1 MNCESFGSCGSCTLG
16 EPYEDQILYKKR
28 LISDKFRE
36 FFDGEF
42 EFFASQPQNYR
53 IRAEF
58 GIWHDIWHSAFDLAY
73 TMGGARSKKI
83 LINECPKV
91 ALPIANL
98 MPQLLEALRRNEALK
113 ERLFGVEFISCASGI
128 LATLLYHKRL
138 LEREQGAICEL
149 ADKLG
154 IGVMARARG
163 QKLLSGELSLTD
175 ELCVDGR
182 VYKFRFGE
190 NAFIQ
195 PNRGVNEKMIA
206 WARSCVDFGKE
217 GASEVCAAQNFA
229 AKNLIA
235 ENFTAQNYGCEQ
247 SASQNS
253 TNQNLAFGNSAEFD
267 AACRNS
273 VKANSARAEFNG
285 ENSTLP
291 NFACTE
297 TSGEN
302 SVQKNSAY
310 RNCTLQN
317 SAYVGSGGENSVKF
331 NCTFTG
337 ENYVDKNFAR
347 KDLDTQNSAS
357 QNFIEQN
364 LIAQNLDCDKQS
376 SQNSDRKRQS
386 VQNSARENSAAQ
398 NSSHEQSTPQN
409 SSCKQHAVRPEN
421 SAARDLLELY
431 CGHGNFTIPLAAK
444 FNRVLASEISK
455 SSIANAHINCELNGV
470 CNVQFVR
477 LSADELMSA
486 FARRREFERLKGIDI
501 FSYDFSHVLIDPPRA
516 GLEPSVI
523 DFIKN
528 FQNLIYISCNPQTL
542 FENLRSLCATHEV
555 RRFAIFDQFAHTAH
569 IECGVLLRRR
579 S

>member
-16 EPYEDQILYKKR
+16 EPYEDQISYKKQ
-28 LISDKFRE
+28 LIGDKFKE

-73 TMGGARSKKI
+73 TMGGTRSKKI

-98 MPQLLEALRRNEALK
+98 MPQLLEALRRSKALK

-138 LEREQGAICEL
+138 GEREQEAICEL

-154 IGVMARARG
+154 IMIIARARG

-217 GASEVCAAQNFA
+217 GTSELCAAQNLA
-229 AKNLIA
+229 AKNSVV
-235 ENFTAQNYGCEQ
+235 ENYVAQNYGCEQ
-247 SASQNS
+247 SATQNFTDRNFAS
-253 TNQNLAFGNSAEFD
+253 ENSAELD

-273 VKANSARAEFNG
+273 TPSNSAQARF
-285 ENSTLP
+285 S
-291 NFACTE
+291 
-297 TSGEN
+297 
-302 SVQKNSAY
+302 
-310 RNCTLQN
+310 
-317 SAYVGSGGENSVKF
+317 GENSVKF
-331 NCTFTG
+331 NCPSAY
-337 ENYVDKNFAR
+337 ESSADDNFAR
-347 KDLDTQNSAS
+347 KDLDVQNSAP

-364 LIAQNLDCDKQS
+364 LTEQNLDCEK
-376 SQNSDRKRQS
+376 QS
-386 VQNSARENSAAQ
+386 VQNSACEKLIAQ
-398 NSSHEQSTPQN
+398 NSSHEQSVAQN
-409 SSCKQHAVRPEN
+409 SSCEKHAMCSE
-421 SAARDLLELY
+421 SYAMRDLLELY

-455 SSIANAHINCELNGV
+455 SSIANARINCELNGV
-470 CNVQFVR
+470 CNAQFVR

-542 FENLRSLCATHEV
+542 FENLRSLCVTHEV

>member
-16 EPYEDQILYKKR
+16 EPYEDQISYKKR

-98 MPQLLEALRRNEALK
+98 MPRLLEALRRSEALK

-138 LEREQGAICEL
+138 GEREQGAICEL

-154 IGVMARARG
+154 IRVVARARG

-217 GASEVCAAQNFA
+217 GTSEVCAAQNFA
-229 AKNLIA
+229 AKNSVV
-235 ENFTAQNYGCEQ
+235 ENYVAQNHGCEQ
-247 SASQNS
+247 SAAQNS
-253 TNQNLAFGNSAEFD
+253 VDRNFASENSTELD

-273 VKANSARAEFNG
+273 TPSNSAQARF
-285 ENSTLP
+285 S
-291 NFACTE
+291 
-297 TSGEN
+297 
-302 SVQKNSAY
+302 
-310 RNCTLQN
+310 
-317 SAYVGSGGENSVKF
+317 GENSVKF
-331 NCTFTG
+331 NCASTDESST
-337 ENYVDKNFAR
+337 DKNSTR
-347 KDLDTQNSAS
+347 KDLDAQNSAA

-364 LIAQNLDCDKQS
+364 LIAQNLDCEKHC
-376 SQNSDRKRQS
+376 
-386 VQNSARENSAAQ
+386 VQNSACEKLIAQ
-398 NSSHEQSTPQN
+398 NSSHEQSAPQN
-409 SSCKQHAVRPEN
+409 SSCEKHAVRPEN

-455 SSIANAHINCELNGV
+455 SSIANARINCELNGV
-470 CNVQFVR
+470 CNAQFVR

-542 FENLRSLCATHEV
+542 FENLRSLCVTHEV
-555 RRFAIFDQFAHTAH
+555 RKFAIFDQFAHTAH

>member
-16 EPYEDQILYKKR
+16 EPYEDQISYKKQ
-28 LISDKFRE
+28 LIGDKFRE

-98 MPQLLEALRRNEALK
+98 MPQLLEALRRSEALK
-113 ERLFGVEFISCASGI
+113 EKLFGVEFISCASGI

-138 LEREQGAICEL
+138 GEREQEAICEL
-149 ADKLG
+149 ADKLS
-154 IGVMARARG
+154 ITIMARARG

-195 PNRGVNEKMIA
+195 PNRGVNEKMII

-217 GASEVCAAQNFA
+217 GTSEVRAAQNFA
-229 AKNLIA
+229 AKNFT
-235 ENFTAQNYGCEQ
+235 EKNFASQNSAAQNYGCERFT
-247 SASQNS
+247 AQNS
-253 TNQNLAFGNSAEFD
+253 MDQNFTRENSAEFD
-267 AACRNS
+267 ASCRNS
-273 VKANSARAEFNG
+273 TPSNSVQVEFDG
-285 ENSTLP
+285 ENS
-291 NFACTE
+291 A
-297 TSGEN
+297 
-302 SVQKNSAY
+302 
-310 RNCTLQN
+310 
-317 SAYVGSGGENSVKF
+317 KF
-331 NCTFTG
+331 NCASAG
-337 ENYVDKNFAR
+337 ESSTDNNFAR
-347 KDLDTQNSAS
+347 KDLDAQNSAS

-364 LIAQNLDCDKQS
+364 LTGQNLDCE
-376 SQNSDRKRQS
+376 KRCA
-386 VQNSARENSAAQ
+386 QNSACKNST
-398 NSSHEQSTPQN
+398 EQN
-409 SSCKQHAVRPEN
+409 SSCEQYAVRQES

-455 SSIANAHINCELNGV
+455 SSIANARINCELNGV
-470 CNVQFVR
+470 CNAQFVR

-501 FSYDFSHVLIDPPRA
+501 FSYDFSHILIDPPRA

-555 RRFAIFDQFAHTAH
+555 QRFAIFDQFAHTAH

>member
-1 MNCESFGSCGSCTLG
+1 MNCKSFGSCGSCTLG

-28 LISDKFRE
+28 LIADKFRE

-73 TMGGARSKKI
+73 TMSGARSKKI

-98 MPQLLEALRRNEALK
+98 MPRLLEVLRRNEALK

-138 LEREQGAICEL
+138 GEREQEAICEL

-229 AKNLIA
+229 AKNFIA
-235 ENFTAQNYGCEQ
+235 ENFGAQNLGCEQ
-247 SASQNS
+247 SAAQNS
-253 TNQNLAFGNSAEFD
+253 TDRNSASENSTELD

-273 VKANSARAEFNG
+273 VKANFACAEF
-285 ENSTLP
+285 
-291 NFACTE
+291 
-297 TSGEN
+297 SGEN
-302 SVQKNSAY
+302 SV
-310 RNCTLQN
+310 
-317 SAYVGSGGENSVKF
+317 EF
-331 NCTFTG
+331 NCASAD
-337 ENYVDKNFAR
+337 ESSADDNFAR
-347 KDLDTQNSAS
+347 KDSDTQNSAS

-364 LIAQNLDCDKQS
+364 LTGQNLDCE
-376 SQNSDRKRQS
+376 KRC
-386 VQNSARENSAAQ
+386 VQNSACENSAAQ
-398 NSSHEQSTPQN
+398 NSSCEKHS
-409 SSCKQHAVRPEN
+409 VRPE
-421 SAARDLLELY
+421 SSGARDLLELY

-455 SSIANAHINCELNGV
+455 SSIANARINCELNGV
-470 CNVQFVR
+470 CNAQFVR

-486 FARRREFERLKGIDI
+486 FARRREFERLKGIDT
-501 FSYDFSHVLIDPPRA
+501 FGYDFSHVLIDPPRA

-555 RRFAIFDQFAHTAH
+555 RRFAIFDQFAHTEH

>member
-16 EPYEDQILYKKR
+16 EPYEDQILYKKQ
-28 LISDKFRE
+28 LIGDKFRE
-36 FFDGEF
+36 FFNGEF

-58 GIWHDIWHSAFDLAY
+58 GIWHDIWHSASDLAY

-98 MPQLLEALRRNEALK
+98 MPQLLKALRWNEALK

-128 LATLLYHKRL
+128 LATLLYHKCL
-138 LEREQGAICEL
+138 GEREQEAICEL

-154 IGVMARARG
+154 IRVMARARG

-217 GASEVCAAQNFA
+217 GAGEVRAAQNSV
-229 AKNLIA
+229 AKNSIA
-235 ENFTAQNYGCEQ
+235 ENFTAQNYGYEQ
-247 SASQNS
+247 SVPQNNYTDRNFASENS
-253 TNQNLAFGNSAEFD
+253 TELNV
-267 AACRNS
+267 ACQNS
-273 VKANSARAEFNG
+273 VKANFASAKFNG
-285 ENSTLP
+285 ENSV
-291 NFACTE
+291 E
-297 TSGEN
+297 
-302 SVQKNSAY
+302 
-310 RNCTLQN
+310 
-317 SAYVGSGGENSVKF
+317 F
-331 NCTFTG
+331 NCASACESSTDENFT
-337 ENYVDKNFAR
+337 R
-347 KDLDTQNSAS
+347 KDLGVQNSAS

-364 LIAQNLDCDKQS
+364 LIAQNLGCEKQS
-376 SQNSDRKRQS
+376 VKD
-386 VQNSARENSAAQ
+386 SACENSAAQ
-398 NSSHEQSTPQN
+398 NSSCEEPTPQN
-409 SSCKQHAVRPEN
+409 SSCEKHAVRPE
-421 SAARDLLELY
+421 SFGARDLLELY

-455 SSIANAHINCELNGV
+455 SSIANARINCELNGV
-470 CNVQFVR
+470 YNVQFVR

-501 FSYDFSHVLIDPPRA
+501 FSYDFLHILIDPPRA

-555 RRFAIFDQFAHTAH
+555 RRFAIFDQFAHTEH

>member
-1 MNCESFGSCGSCTLG
+1 MNCESFGSCGSCTLS
-16 EPYEDQILYKKR
+16 EPYEDQILYKKQ
-28 LISDKFRE
+28 LIGDKFKE

-42 EFFASQPQNYR
+42 EFFASSPQNYR

-98 MPQLLEALRRNEALK
+98 MPRLLEALRRNGTLK

-138 LEREQGAICEL
+138 GKREQEAICEL
-149 ADKLG
+149 SDKLG

-217 GASEVCAAQNFA
+217 GTNEGYTAQNFA
-229 AKNLIA
+229 DRNFVEKN
-235 ENFTAQNYGCEQ
+235 F
-247 SASQNS
+247 
-253 TNQNLAFGNSAEFD
+253 
-267 AACRNS
+267 AARNS
-273 VKANSARAEFNG
+273 VAKNFIT
-285 ENSTLP
+285 ENS
-291 NFACTE
+291 
-297 TSGEN
+297 G
-302 SVQKNSAY
+302 
-310 RNCTLQN
+310 
-317 SAYVGSGGENSVKF
+317 
-331 NCTFTG
+331 
-337 ENYVDKNFAR
+337 
-347 KDLDTQNSAS
+347 
-357 QNFIEQN
+357 
-364 LIAQNLDCDKQS
+364 
-376 SQNSDRKRQS
+376 
-386 VQNSARENSAAQ
+386 AQ
-398 NSSHEQSTPQN
+398 NSSREQSAPQN
-409 SSCKQHAVRPEN
+409 SSYEKHAVRQE
-421 SAARDLLELY
+421 SYAARDLLELY

-455 SSIANAHINCELNGV
+455 SSIANARINCELNGV
-470 CNVQFVR
+470 CNAQFVR

-516 GLEPSVI
+516 GLEPSVSE
-523 DFIKN
+523 FIKN

-555 RRFAIFDQFAHTAH
+555 CRFAIFDQFAHTAH

>member
-28 LISDKFRE
+28 LIADKFRE

-42 EFFASQPQNYR
+42 EFFASSPQNYR

-58 GIWHDIWHSAFDLAY
+58 GIWHDIWHSAFDIAY
-73 TMGGARSKKI
+73 TMGGAHSKKI

-91 ALPIANL
+91 VLPIANL
-98 MPQLLEALRRNEALK
+98 MPRLLEALRRSKALK
-113 ERLFGVEFISCASGI
+113 ERLFGVEFISCTSGI

-138 LEREQGAICEL
+138 GEREQEAICEL
-149 ADKLG
+149 AGKLG
-154 IGVMARARG
+154 IRVMARARG
-163 QKLLSGELSLTD
+163 QKLLSSELSLTD
-175 ELCVDGR
+175 ELYVDGR

-217 GASEVCAAQNFA
+217 GVGGVCAAQNFTA
-229 AKNLIA
+229 QNFIA
-235 ENFTAQNYGCEQ
+235 EN
-247 SASQNS
+247 SAAQNS
-253 TNQNLAFGNSAEFD
+253 TDRNFASENSAEFD
-267 AACRNS
+267 AAYRNS

-285 ENSTLP
+285 ENS
-291 NFACTE
+291 
-297 TSGEN
+297 
-302 SVQKNSAY
+302 
-310 RNCTLQN
+310 
-317 SAYVGSGGENSVKF
+317 VKF
-331 NCTFTG
+331 NRVSKD
-337 ENYVDKNFAR
+337 ESSADDNFAR
-347 KDLDTQNSAS
+347 KDLDVQNSAS
-357 QNFIEQN
+357 QN
-364 LIAQNLDCDKQS
+364 LDYEKHC
-376 SQNSDRKRQS
+376 
-386 VQNSARENSAAQ
+386 VQNSACEKLIA
-398 NSSHEQSTPQN
+398 QN
-409 SSCKQHAVRPEN
+409 SSCKQHAVRPES

-455 SSIANAHINCELNGV
+455 SSIANSRINCELNGV

-555 RRFAIFDQFAHTAH
+555 RRFAIFDQFAHTSH

>member
-16 EPYEDQILYKKR
+16 EPYEDQISYKKQ

-98 MPQLLEALRRNEALK
+98 MPRLLEALRRSEALK

-138 LEREQGAICEL
+138 GEREQEAICEL
-149 ADKLG
+149 AGKLD
-154 IGVMARARG
+154 IRVMARARG

-217 GASEVCAAQNFA
+217 GASELCAAQNFA
-229 AKNLIA
+229 DRNFVEKIFAARNSVAKNFIA
-235 ENFTAQNYGCEQ
+235 EYSAEQNYGCEQ
-247 SASQNS
+247 SAAQNFMDRNFAS
-253 TNQNLAFGNSAEFD
+253 ENSAELD

-273 VKANSARAEFNG
+273 TSSDSVQAKFIG
-285 ENSTLP
+285 ENSAKFNRTSACESSTDE
-291 NFACTE
+291 NF
-297 TSGEN
+297 TS
-302 SVQKNSAY
+302 KDLDA
-310 RNCTLQN
+310 QN
-317 SAYVGSGGENSVKF
+317 SAP
-331 NCTFTG
+331 
-337 ENYVDKNFAR
+337 
-347 KDLDTQNSAS
+347 

-364 LIAQNLDCDKQS
+364 LTAQNLDCEKQ
-376 SQNSDRKRQS
+376 NL
-386 VQNSARENSAAQ
+386 QNSAFEGRIAQ
-398 NSSHEQSTPQN
+398 NSSHEQSAPQN
-409 SSCKQHAVRPEN
+409 SSCEKHAVRPKS

-455 SSIANAHINCELNGV
+455 SSIANARINCELNGV
-470 CNVQFVR
+470 CNAQFVR

-528 FQNLIYISCNPQTL
+528 FRNLIYISCNPQTL

-555 RRFAIFDQFAHTAH
+555 RRFAIFDQFAHTSH

>member
-1 MNCESFGSCGSCTLG
+1 MNCGSFGSCGSCTLG
-16 EPYEDQILYKKR
+16 GPYEDQILYKKQ
-28 LISDKFRE
+28 LIADKLRE
-36 FFDGEF
+36 FFGGEF
-42 EFFASQPQNYR
+42 EFFASSPQNYR

-98 MPQLLEALRRNEALK
+98 MPRLLEALRRSEALK
-113 ERLFGVEFISCASGI
+113 EKLFGVEFISCASGI

-138 LEREQGAICEL
+138 GEREQEAICEL
-149 ADKLG
+149 AGKLG
-154 IGVMARARG
+154 ITIMARARG

-217 GASEVCAAQNFA
+217 VMGEVCATQNSA
-229 AKNLIA
+229 AKNFIA
-235 ENFTAQNYGCEQ
+235 ENSVAQNSSHEQ
-247 SASQNS
+247 SDAQNS
-253 TNQNLAFGNSAEFD
+253 TDRNFASENSAEFN
-267 AACRNS
+267 AACQNF
-273 VKANSARAEFNG
+273 VKANSARAEF
-285 ENSTLP
+285 S
-291 NFACTE
+291 
-297 TSGEN
+297 S
-302 SVQKNSAY
+302 
-310 RNCTLQN
+310 
-317 SAYVGSGGENSVKF
+317 ENSVKF
-331 NCTFTG
+331 NCTSAYESST
-337 ENYVDKNFAR
+337 DKNSTR
-347 KDLDTQNSAS
+347 KDLDAQNFTS

-364 LIAQNLDCDKQS
+364 LTAQNLDCE
-376 SQNSDRKRQS
+376 KRC
-386 VQNSARENSAAQ
+386 VQDSACENSA
-398 NSSHEQSTPQN
+398 PQN
-409 SSCKQHAVRPEN
+409 SSCEKHSVRPES

-455 SSIANAHINCELNGV
+455 SSIANARINCELNGV
-470 CNVQFVR
+470 CNAQFVR

-501 FSYDFSHVLIDPPRA
+501 FGYDFSHVLIDPPRA

-528 FQNLIYISCNPQTL
+528 FRNLIYISCNPQTL

-569 IECGVLLRRR
+569 IECGVLLKRR

>member
-16 EPYEDQILYKKR
+16 EPYADQILYKKQ
-28 LISDKFRE
+28 LIGDKFRE

-58 GIWHDIWHSAFDLAY
+58 GIWHDIWHGAFDLAY

-98 MPQLLEALRRNEALK
+98 MPRLLEALRRSEALK
-113 ERLFGVEFISCASGI
+113 EKLFGVEFISCASGI

-138 LEREQGAICEL
+138 GEREQGAICEL
-149 ADKLG
+149 AGKLG
-154 IGVMARARG
+154 IRVMARARG

-206 WARSCVDFGKE
+206 WARSCVDLGKE
-217 GASEVCAAQNFA
+217 GTSEVRAAQNSA
-229 AKNLIA
+229 TR
-235 ENFTAQNYGCEQ
+235 NFTEKNFASQNSPAQNCGCEQ
-247 SASQNS
+247 SAPQNS
-253 TNQNLAFGNSAEFD
+253 TDRNFSSENSTEFD
-267 AACRNS
+267 AACQNS
-273 VKANSARAEFNG
+273 VKANSARAEF
-285 ENSTLP
+285 
-291 NFACTE
+291 
-297 TSGEN
+297 SGEN

-317 SAYVGSGGENSVKF
+317 SAYVGSGGENSAKF

-337 ENYVDKNFAR
+337 ENYVDKNFTR

-364 LIAQNLDCDKQS
+364 LT
-376 SQNSDRKRQS
+376 
-386 VQNSARENSAAQ
+386 AQ
-398 NSSHEQSTPQN
+398 NSSCE
-409 SSCKQHAVRPEN
+409 KHAVRPE
-421 SAARDLLELY
+421 SSGARDLLELY

-455 SSIANAHINCELNGV
+455 SSIANARINCELNGV
-470 CNVQFVR
+470 CNAQFVR

-542 FENLRSLCATHEV
+542 FENLRSLCTTHEV

-569 IECGVLLRRR
+569 IECGVLLKRR

>member
-16 EPYEDQILYKKR
+16 EPYADQILYKKR
-28 LISDKFRE
+28 LIADRLRE
-36 FFDGEF
+36 FFGGEF

-98 MPQLLEALRRNEALK
+98 MPQLLEALRRSEALK
-113 ERLFGVEFISCASGI
+113 EKLFGVEFISCTSGI

-138 LEREQGAICEL
+138 GEREQGAICEL
-149 ADKLG
+149 AGKLG
-154 IGVMARARG
+154 ITIMARARG

-206 WARSCVDFGKE
+206 WARSCVDFGKK
-217 GASEVCAAQNFA
+217 GTSEVCAAQNSA

-235 ENFTAQNYGCEQ
+235 ENSAEQNYGCEQ

-253 TNQNLAFGNSAEFD
+253 TDRNFASENSAEFD

-285 ENSTLP
+285 ENSVKF
-291 NFACTE
+291 NRASAYE
-297 TSGEN
+297 S
-302 SVQKNSAY
+302 SADKNST
-310 RNCTLQN
+310 RKDFGVQN
-317 SAYVGSGGENSVKF
+317 SA
-331 NCTFTG
+331 
-337 ENYVDKNFAR
+337 
-347 KDLDTQNSAS
+347 
-357 QNFIEQN
+357 
-364 LIAQNLDCDKQS
+364 AQNLDCE
-376 SQNSDRKRQS
+376 KRC
-386 VQNSARENSAAQ
+386 VQNSACENSAAQ
-398 NSSHEQSTPQN
+398 NSSCE
-409 SSCKQHAVRPEN
+409 KHAVRPK
-421 SAARDLLELY
+421 SSGARDLLELY

-455 SSIANAHINCELNGV
+455 SSIANARINCELNGV
-470 CNVQFVR
+470 CNAQFVR

-516 GLEPSVI
+516 GLEPSVLE
-523 DFIKN
+523 FIKN
-528 FQNLIYISCNPQTL
+528 FRNLIYISCNPQTL
-542 FENLRSLCATHEV
+542 FENLRSLCGTHEV

-569 IECGVLLRRR
+569 IECGVLLKRR

>member
-16 EPYEDQILYKKR
+16 EPYEDQILYKKQ
-28 LISDKFRE
+28 LIADKLRE

-91 ALPIANL
+91 VLPIANL
-98 MPQLLEALRRNEALK
+98 MPRLLEALRRSEALK

-138 LEREQGAICEL
+138 GEREQEAICEL

-154 IGVMARARG
+154 IRVMARARG

-206 WARSCVDFGKE
+206 WARSCVDFGKD
-217 GASEVCAAQNFA
+217 GTSDVCAAQNLA
-229 AKNLIA
+229 AQNSIA
-235 ENFTAQNYGCEQ
+235 ENSVAQNYGCEQ
-247 SASQNS
+247 SVPQNNYTDRNFASENS
-253 TNQNLAFGNSAEFD
+253 TELNV
-267 AACRNS
+267 ACQNS
-273 VKANSARAEFNG
+273 VKANSARAEF
-285 ENSTLP
+285 S
-291 NFACTE
+291 
-297 TSGEN
+297 S
-302 SVQKNSAY
+302 
-310 RNCTLQN
+310 
-317 SAYVGSGGENSVKF
+317 ENSVKF
-331 NCTFTG
+331 NCASADESST
-337 ENYVDKNFAR
+337 DKNFAR
-347 KDLDTQNSAS
+347 KDLDAQNSAS

-364 LIAQNLDCDKQS
+364 LPAQNLDCEKYC
-376 SQNSDRKRQS
+376 
-386 VQNSARENSAAQ
+386 VQNSACEKLIA
-398 NSSHEQSTPQN
+398 QN
-409 SSCKQHAVRPEN
+409 SSCKQHVVRPE
-421 SAARDLLELY
+421 SSGARDLLELY

-455 SSIANAHINCELNGV
+455 SSIANSRINCELNGV

-528 FQNLIYISCNPQTL
+528 FRNLIYISCNPQTL

-555 RRFAIFDQFAHTAH
+555 RRFAIFDQFAHTSH

>member
-16 EPYEDQILYKKR
+16 EPYEDQISYKKQ

-42 EFFASQPQNYR
+42 EFFASSPQNYR

-58 GIWHDIWHSAFDLAY
+58 GIWHDIWHSVFDLAY

-98 MPQLLEALRRNEALK
+98 MPRLLEALRRSKILK
-113 ERLFGVEFISCASGI
+113 EKLFGVEFISCASGI

-138 LEREQGAICEL
+138 GEREQEAICEL
-149 ADKLG
+149 AGKLD
-154 IGVMARARG
+154 IRVMARARG

-217 GASEVCAAQNFA
+217 GAGEVCAAQNFA
-229 AKNLIA
+229 AKNSIA
-235 ENFTAQNYGCEQ
+235 ENF
-247 SASQNS
+247 
-253 TNQNLAFGNSAEFD
+253 
-267 AACRNS
+267 
-273 VKANSARAEFNG
+273 V
-285 ENSTLP
+285 
-291 NFACTE
+291 
-297 TSGEN
+297 
-302 SVQKNSAY
+302 
-310 RNCTLQN
+310 
-317 SAYVGSGGENSVKF
+317 
-331 NCTFTG
+331 
-337 ENYVDKNFAR
+337 
-347 KDLDTQNSAS
+347 
-357 QNFIEQN
+357 
-364 LIAQNLDCDKQS
+364 AQNLSCEKHSVRQES
-376 SQNSDRKRQS
+376 SD
-386 VQNSARENSAAQ
+386 
-398 NSSHEQSTPQN
+398 
-409 SSCKQHAVRPEN
+409 
-421 SAARDLLELY
+421 ARDLLELY

-455 SSIANAHINCELNGV
+455 SSIANARINCELNGV
-470 CNVQFVR
+470 CNAQFVR

-528 FQNLIYISCNPQTL
+528 FRNLIYISCNPQTL

-555 RRFAIFDQFAHTAH
+555 RRFAIFDQFAHTSH

>member
-16 EPYEDQILYKKR
+16 GSYEDQILYKKR
-28 LISDKFRE
+28 LIADKLRE

-42 EFFASQPQNYR
+42 EFFDSSPQNYR

-98 MPQLLEALRRNEALK
+98 MPRLLEALRRSEALK
-113 ERLFGVEFISCASGI
+113 EKLFGVEFISCASGI

-138 LEREQGAICEL
+138 GEREQEAICEL
-149 ADKLG
+149 ADKLD
-154 IGVMARARG
+154 ITIMARARG

-217 GASEVCAAQNFA
+217 GMGEVCAAQNSA
-229 AKNLIA
+229 AKN
-235 ENFTAQNYGCEQ
+235 FTEKKFASQNSAAQNYGCEQ
-247 SASQNS
+247 SATQNS
-253 TNQNLAFGNSAEFD
+253 TDRNFVSENSAEFD

-273 VKANSARAEFNG
+273 VKANFARVEFN
-285 ENSTLP
+285 
-291 NFACTE
+291 
-297 TSGEN
+297 
-302 SVQKNSAY
+302 
-310 RNCTLQN
+310 
-317 SAYVGSGGENSVKF
+317 GENSVKF
-331 NCTFTG
+331 NRASKD
-337 ENYVDKNFAR
+337 ESSADKNFAR
-347 KDLDTQNSAS
+347 KDLDVQNSAS

-364 LIAQNLDCDKQS
+364 LT
-376 SQNSDRKRQS
+376 
-386 VQNSARENSAAQ
+386 AQ
-398 NSSHEQSTPQN
+398 NSSCEKHF
-409 SSCKQHAVRPEN
+409 ARPES

-455 SSIANAHINCELNGV
+455 SSIANARINCELNGI
-470 CNVQFVR
+470 CNAQFVR

-501 FSYDFSHVLIDPPRA
+501 FGYDFSHVLIDPPRA

-569 IECGVLLRRR
+569 IECGVLLKRR

>member
-16 EPYEDQILYKKR
+16 EPYEDQISYKKR
-28 LISDKFRE
+28 LIADKFRE

-42 EFFASQPQNYR
+42 EFFASSPQNYR

-58 GIWHDIWHSAFDLAY
+58 GIWQDIWHSAFDLAY
-73 TMGGARSKKI
+73 TMGGAHSKKI

-98 MPQLLEALRRNEALK
+98 MPRLLEALRRSEALK

-138 LEREQGAICEL
+138 GEREQEAICEL

-154 IGVMARARG
+154 IRVMARARG

-206 WARSCVDFGKE
+206 WARSCVDFGKD
-217 GASEVCAAQNFA
+217 GASEGRGAQNSA
-229 AKNLIA
+229 AKNFT
-235 ENFTAQNYGCEQ
+235 EKNFASRDSAAQNYGCEE
-247 SASQNS
+247 SAPQNS
-253 TNQNLAFGNSAEFD
+253 TDRNSVSENSAEFN
-267 AACRNS
+267 AAFRNS

-285 ENSTLP
+285 ENS
-291 NFACTE
+291 
-297 TSGEN
+297 
-302 SVQKNSAY
+302 
-310 RNCTLQN
+310 
-317 SAYVGSGGENSVKF
+317 VKF
-331 NCTFTG
+331 NYASAD
-337 ENYVDKNFAR
+337 ESSADNNFAR
-347 KDLDTQNSAS
+347 KDLDAQNSAP

-364 LIAQNLDCDKQS
+364 LTAQNLDCE
-376 SQNSDRKRQS
+376 KRC
-386 VQNSARENSAAQ
+386 VQNSAAQ
-398 NSSHEQSTPQN
+398 NSSCE
-409 SSCKQHAVRPEN
+409 KHAVRQES

-455 SSIANAHINCELNGV
+455 SSIANARINCELNGV
-470 CNVQFVR
+470 CNAQFVR

>member
-16 EPYEDQILYKKR
+16 EPYADQILHKKR
-28 LISDKFRE
+28 LIGDKFRE

-42 EFFASQPQNYR
+42 EFFASSPQNYR

-58 GIWHDIWHSAFDLAY
+58 GIWHDIWHGAFDLAY

-91 ALPIANL
+91 VLPIANL
-98 MPQLLEALRRNEALK
+98 MPRLLEALRRSEALK
-113 ERLFGVEFISCASGI
+113 EKLFGVEFISCASGI

-138 LEREQGAICEL
+138 GEREQEAICEL

-154 IGVMARARG
+154 ITIMARARG

-206 WARSCVDFGKE
+206 WARSCVDFGKD
-217 GASEVCAAQNFA
+217 GTSEVCAAQNFVMR
-229 AKNLIA
+229 NSIA

-247 SASQNS
+247 SAPQNS
-253 TNQNLAFGNSAEFD
+253 TDRNSASENSAEFN
-267 AACRNS
+267 AACQNF
-273 VKANSARAEFNG
+273 VKANSARAEFSG

-297 TSGEN
+297 TN
-302 SVQKNSAY
+302 
-310 RNCTLQN
+310 
-317 SAYVGSGGENSVKF
+317 GENSVKF
-331 NCTFTG
+331 NRASAYESSADDNST
-337 ENYVDKNFAR
+337 R
-347 KDLDTQNSAS
+347 KDLDAQNSAS

-364 LIAQNLDCDKQS
+364 LTAQNLDCEKHC
-376 SQNSDRKRQS
+376 
-386 VQNSARENSAAQ
+386 VQNSACENSAAQ
-398 NSSHEQSTPQN
+398 NSSCE
-409 SSCKQHAVRPEN
+409 KHAVRPES

-455 SSIANAHINCELNGV
+455 SSIANARINCELNGI
-470 CNVQFVR
+470 CNAQFVR

-501 FSYDFSHVLIDPPRA
+501 FGYDFSHVLIDPPRA

-569 IECGVLLRRR
+569 IECGVLLKRR

>member
-16 EPYEDQILYKKR
+16 EPYEDQISYKKQ

-98 MPQLLEALRRNEALK
+98 MPRLLEALRWSKILK
-113 ERLFGVEFISCASGI
+113 EKLFGVEFISCASGI

-138 LEREQGAICEL
+138 GEREQEAICEL

-154 IGVMARARG
+154 IRVMARARG

-206 WARSCVDFGKE
+206 WARSCVDFGKN
-217 GASEVCAAQNFA
+217 GASELC
-229 AKNLIA
+229 
-235 ENFTAQNYGCEQ
+235 
-247 SASQNS
+247 ASQNS
-253 TNQNLAFGNSAEFD
+253 AARNSA
-267 AACRNS
+267 C
-273 VKANSARAEFNG
+273 
-285 ENSTLP
+285 
-291 NFACTE
+291 
-297 TSGEN
+297 
-302 SVQKNSAY
+302 
-310 RNCTLQN
+310 
-317 SAYVGSGGENSVKF
+317 
-331 NCTFTG
+331 
-337 ENYVDKNFAR
+337 
-347 KDLDTQNSAS
+347 
-357 QNFIEQN
+357 
-364 LIAQNLDCDKQS
+364 
-376 SQNSDRKRQS
+376 
-386 VQNSARENSAAQ
+386 ENSAAQ
-398 NSSHEQSTPQN
+398 NHGCEQSVPQNNYTDRNFVSENSTELDVACRNSVEANSACAECSGENSVEFNCASACESSTDENFTRKDLGVQNSAAQNLDCEKQSLQNSACEGRGAQNSSREQSAPQN
-409 SSCKQHAVRPEN
+409 SSCEKHAVRQES

-455 SSIANAHINCELNGV
+455 SSIANARINCELNGV
-470 CNVQFVR
+470 CNAQFVR

-486 FARRREFERLKGIDI
+486 FARQREFERLKGIDI
-501 FSYDFSHVLIDPPRA
+501 FGYDFSHVLIDPPRA
-516 GLEPSVI
+516 GLEPSVLG
-523 DFIKN
+523 FIKN

-555 RRFAIFDQFAHTAH
+555 RRFAIFDQFAHTSH

>member
-28 LISDKFRE
+28 LIADKLRE

-73 TMGGARSKKI
+73 TMGGAHSKKI
-83 LINECPKV
+83 LINECHKV

-98 MPQLLEALRRNEALK
+98 MPRLLEALRRSEALK
-113 ERLFGVEFISCASGI
+113 EKLFGVEFISCASGI
-128 LATLLYHKRL
+128 LVTLLYHKRL
-138 LEREQGAICEL
+138 GEREQEAICEL
-149 ADKLG
+149 AGKLG

-163 QKLLSGELSLTD
+163 QKLLSGELGLTD

-206 WARSCVDFGKE
+206 WARSCVDFGKDST
-217 GASEVCAAQNFA
+217 SEVCAVQNSAAKNFTEKNFVSQNFA
-229 AKNLIA
+229 V
-235 ENFTAQNYGCEQ
+235 QNYGCEQ
-247 SASQNS
+247 SAPQNS
-253 TNQNLAFGNSAEFD
+253 TDRNFASKNSAEFD

-273 VKANSARAEFNG
+273 VKANFASAKF
-285 ENSTLP
+285 S
-291 NFACTE
+291 
-297 TSGEN
+297 S
-302 SVQKNSAY
+302 
-310 RNCTLQN
+310 
-317 SAYVGSGGENSVKF
+317 ENSVKF
-331 NCTFTG
+331 NCASANESST
-337 ENYVDKNFAR
+337 DKNFAR
-347 KDLDTQNSAS
+347 KDSDTQNSAS

-364 LIAQNLDCDKQS
+364 LTAQNLDCEKQS
-376 SQNSDRKRQS
+376 VKD
-386 VQNSARENSAAQ
+386 SACENSAAQ
-398 NSSHEQSTPQN
+398 NSSCEQSVAQN
-409 SSCKQHAVRPEN
+409 SSCKQHVVRPE
-421 SAARDLLELY
+421 SYAARDLLELY

-455 SSIANAHINCELNGV
+455 SSIANARINCELNGV

-542 FENLRSLCATHEV
+542 FENLRSLCVTHEV

>member
-28 LISDKFRE
+28 LIADKFRE

-58 GIWHDIWHSAFDLAY
+58 GIWHDIWHSASDLAY
-73 TMGGARSKKI
+73 TMGGSQSKKI

-98 MPQLLEALRRNEALK
+98 MPQLLEALRRSEALK
-113 ERLFGVEFISCASGI
+113 ERLFGIEFISCASGI

-138 LEREQGAICEL
+138 GEREQEAICEL

-154 IGVMARARG
+154 IRVMARARG

-217 GASEVCAAQNFA
+217 GTNELCASQNFADRNFVEKNFAARNSVAKNSIAENSAAQNFMDR
-229 AKNLIA
+229 
-235 ENFTAQNYGCEQ
+235 NF
-247 SASQNS
+247 ASENS
-253 TNQNLAFGNSAEFD
+253 TEFD

-273 VKANSARAEFNG
+273 VKANFARAEF
-285 ENSTLP
+285 
-291 NFACTE
+291 
-297 TSGEN
+297 SGEN
-302 SVQKNSAY
+302 SA
-310 RNCTLQN
+310 
-317 SAYVGSGGENSVKF
+317 KF
-331 NCTFTG
+331 NCASACESSTD
-337 ENYVDKNFAR
+337 NNFAR
-347 KDLDTQNSAS
+347 KDLEVQNSA
-357 QNFIEQN
+357 
-364 LIAQNLDCDKQS
+364 AQNLDCEKKS
-376 SQNSDRKRQS
+376 A
-386 VQNSARENSAAQ
+386 QNSACENSVAQ
-398 NSSHEQSTPQN
+398 NSSCE
-409 SSCKQHAVRPEN
+409 KHAVRQES

-455 SSIANAHINCELNGV
+455 SSIANARINCELNGV
-470 CNVQFVR
+470 YNAKFVR

-486 FARRREFERLKGIDI
+486 FAWQREFERLKGIDI
-501 FSYDFSHVLIDPPRA
+501 FGYNFSHVLIDPPRA

-528 FQNLIYISCNPQTL
+528 FRNLIYISCNPQTL

-555 RRFAIFDQFAHTAH
+555 QRFAIFDQFAHTSH

>member
-16 EPYEDQILYKKR
+16 EPYEDQISYKKR

-58 GIWHDIWHSAFDLAY
+58 GIWHDIWHSVFDLAY

-98 MPQLLEALRRNEALK
+98 MPRLLEALRRSKILK
-113 ERLFGVEFISCASGI
+113 EKLFGVEFISCASGI

-138 LEREQGAICEL
+138 GEREQEAICEL
-149 ADKLG
+149 AGKLD
-154 IGVMARARG
+154 ITIMARARG

-217 GASEVCAAQNFA
+217 GTSEVCAAQNFA
-229 AKNLIA
+229 AKNFIV
-235 ENFTAQNYGCEQ
+235 ENSGAQNLGCEQ
-247 SASQNS
+247 SAAQNS
-253 TNQNLAFGNSAEFD
+253 MDRNFASENSTELD
-267 AACRNS
+267 AVCQNS
-273 VKANSARAEFNG
+273 VEANSACAE
-285 ENSTLP
+285 
-291 NFACTE
+291 C
-297 TSGEN
+297 SGEN
-302 SVQKNSAY
+302 SA
-310 RNCTLQN
+310 
-317 SAYVGSGGENSVKF
+317 KF
-331 NCTFTG
+331 NRASACESSTDENFT
-337 ENYVDKNFAR
+337 R
-347 KDLDTQNSAS
+347 KDLGVQNSAS
-357 QNFIEQN
+357 QN
-364 LIAQNLDCDKQS
+364 LDCEKQS
-376 SQNSDRKRQS
+376 L
-386 VQNSARENSAAQ
+386 QNSASEK
-398 NSSHEQSTPQN
+398 NSSREQSVVQN
-409 SSCKQHAVRPEN
+409 SSCKQHVVCPES

-444 FNRVLASEISK
+444 FDRVLASEISK
-455 SSIANAHINCELNGV
+455 SSIANARINCELNGV
-470 CNVQFVR
+470 CNAQFVR

-486 FARRREFERLKGIDI
+486 FARRRELERLKEIDI

-555 RRFAIFDQFAHTAH
+555 RRFAIFDQFAHTSH

>member
-16 EPYEDQILYKKR
+16 EPYEDQISYKKQ

-91 ALPIANL
+91 VLPIANL
-98 MPQLLEALRRNEALK
+98 MPRLLEALRRSEALK

-138 LEREQGAICEL
+138 GEREQGAICEL
-149 ADKLG
+149 AGKLG
-154 IGVMARARG
+154 IRVMARARG

-217 GASEVCAAQNFA
+217 GASELCAAQNFA
-229 AKNLIA
+229 DRNFVEKNFAARNSVAKNFIA
-235 ENFTAQNYGCEQ
+235 EYSAEQNYGCEQ
-247 SASQNS
+247 SATQNS
-253 TNQNLAFGNSAEFD
+253 MDRNFASENSTELD

-273 VKANSARAEFNG
+273 TPSNSAQARF
-285 ENSTLP
+285 S
-291 NFACTE
+291 
-297 TSGEN
+297 
-302 SVQKNSAY
+302 
-310 RNCTLQN
+310 
-317 SAYVGSGGENSVKF
+317 GENSVKF
-331 NCTFTG
+331 NCAFAD
-337 ENYVDKNFAR
+337 ESSADDNFAH
-347 KDLDTQNSAS
+347 KVLDAQNSAS

-364 LIAQNLDCDKQS
+364 LTAQNLDCEKQS
-376 SQNSDRKRQS
+376 
-386 VQNSARENSAAQ
+386 AQ
-398 NSSHEQSTPQN
+398 NSSHEQSAAQN
-409 SSCKQHAVRPEN
+409 SSCEKHSVRPE
-421 SAARDLLELY
+421 SSGARDLLELY

-455 SSIANAHINCELNGV
+455 SSIANARINCELNGV
-470 CNVQFVR
+470 CNAQFVR

-486 FARRREFERLKGIDI
+486 FARRRGFERLKGIDI

-555 RRFAIFDQFAHTAH
+555 RRFAIFDQFAHTSH
-569 IECGVLLRRR
+569 IECGVLLKRR

>member
-16 EPYEDQILYKKR
+16 EPYEDQILYKKQ
-28 LISDKFRE
+28 LIGDKFKE

-42 EFFASQPQNYR
+42 EFFASQPRNYR

-58 GIWHDIWHSAFDLAY
+58 GIWHDIWHGASDLAY

-83 LINECPKV
+83 LISECPKV

-98 MPQLLEALRRNEALK
+98 MPQLLEALRRSEALK

-138 LEREQGAICEL
+138 GEREQEAICEL
-149 ADKLG
+149 AGKLG
-154 IGVMARARG
+154 IRVMARARG

-206 WARSCVDFGKE
+206 WARSCVDFGKD
-217 GASEVCAAQNFA
+217 GASEGRGAQNFA
-229 AKNLIA
+229 ARNFAEKNFTSQNSVVKNSIA
-235 ENFTAQNYGCEQ
+235 ENSAEQNSGCEQ
-247 SASQNS
+247 SAAQNFMDRNFASENS
-253 TNQNLAFGNSAEFD
+253 TELD
-267 AACRNS
+267 AACQNF
-273 VKANSARAEFNG
+273 VEANSACAE
-285 ENSTLP
+285 
-291 NFACTE
+291 C
-297 TSGEN
+297 SGEN
-302 SVQKNSAY
+302 SA
-310 RNCTLQN
+310 R
-317 SAYVGSGGENSVKF
+317 F
-331 NCTFTG
+331 NCASARESST
-337 ENYVDKNFAR
+337 DKNFVR
-347 KDLDTQNSAS
+347 KDLDAQNSAP

-364 LIAQNLDCDKQS
+364 FTAQNLDCEK
-376 SQNSDRKRQS
+376 QS
-386 VQNSARENSAAQ
+386 VQDSACEERAAQ
-398 NSSHEQSTPQN
+398 NSSREQY
-409 SSCKQHAVRPEN
+409 AVRPES

-431 CGHGNFTIPLAAK
+431 CGHGNFTIPLADK

-455 SSIANAHINCELNGV
+455 SSIANARINCELNGV
-470 CNVQFVR
+470 CNAQFVR
-477 LSADELMSA
+477 LSADDLMSA
-486 FARRREFERLKGIDI
+486 FARQREFERLKGIDI
-501 FSYDFSHVLIDPPRA
+501 FGYDFSHVLIDPPRA
-516 GLEPSVI
+516 GLELSVI

-555 RRFAIFDQFAHTAH
+555 QRFAIFDQFAHTSH

>member
-28 LISDKFRE
+28 LIADKFRE

-58 GIWHDIWHSAFDLAY
+58 GIWHDIWHSASDLAY

-98 MPQLLEALRRNEALK
+98 MPRLLEALRRSEALK
-113 ERLFGVEFISCASGI
+113 EKLFGVEFISCASGI

-138 LEREQGAICEL
+138 GEREQEAICEL
-149 ADKLG
+149 AGKLG
-154 IGVMARARG
+154 IRVMARARG

-217 GASEVCAAQNFA
+217 GTSEVRAAQNF
-229 AKNLIA
+229 IA
-235 ENFTAQNYGCEQ
+235 ENSAAQNYGCEQ
-247 SASQNS
+247 SAAQNS
-253 TNQNLAFGNSAEFD
+253 TDRNFASENSAEFD

-273 VKANSARAEFNG
+273 VKANFARAEF
-285 ENSTLP
+285 
-291 NFACTE
+291 
-297 TSGEN
+297 SGEN
-302 SVQKNSAY
+302 SAKFNRASACESSTDENFTRKDLDAQNSATK
-310 RNCTLQN
+310 NLDCEKQGLQN
-317 SAYVGSGGENSVKF
+317 SASEK
-331 NCTFTG
+331 
-337 ENYVDKNFAR
+337 
-347 KDLDTQNSAS
+347 
-357 QNFIEQN
+357 
-364 LIAQNLDCDKQS
+364 LI
-376 SQNSDRKRQS
+376 
-386 VQNSARENSAAQ
+386 AQ
-398 NSSHEQSTPQN
+398 NSSHEQSAAQN
-409 SSCKQHAVRPEN
+409 SSCEKYAVRPES

-455 SSIANAHINCELNGV
+455 SSIANARINCELNGV
-470 CNVQFVR
+470 CNAQFVR

-542 FENLRSLCATHEV
+542 FENLRSLCDTHEV
-555 RRFAIFDQFAHTAH
+555 RRFAIFDQFAHTEH

>member
-16 EPYEDQILYKKR
+16 EPYEDQISYKKQ
-28 LISDKFRE
+28 LIGDKFRE

-42 EFFASQPQNYR
+42 EFFASSPQNYR

-98 MPQLLEALRRNEALK
+98 MPRLLEALRRSEALK

-138 LEREQGAICEL
+138 GEREQEAICEL
-149 ADKLG
+149 AGKLG
-154 IGVMARARG
+154 IRVMARARG

-206 WARSCVDFGKE
+206 WARSCVDFGKKGTGE
-217 GASEVCAAQNFA
+217 GCGAQNFA
-229 AKNLIA
+229 AKN
-235 ENFTAQNYGCEQ
+235 FTEKKFASQNSAAQNYGCEQ
-247 SASQNS
+247 STPRNS
-253 TNQNLAFGNSAEFD
+253 TDRNFASENSTELD
-267 AACRNS
+267 AVCRNS
-273 VKANSARAEFNG
+273 VKS
-285 ENSTLP
+285 
-291 NFACTE
+291 NFACAE
-297 TSGEN
+297 FSGEN
-302 SVQKNSAY
+302 SV
-310 RNCTLQN
+310 
-317 SAYVGSGGENSVKF
+317 EF
-331 NCTFTG
+331 NCASAD
-337 ENYVDKNFAR
+337 ESSADDNFAR
-347 KDLDTQNSAS
+347 KDSDTQNSAS

-364 LIAQNLDCDKQS
+364 LTGQNLDCE
-376 SQNSDRKRQS
+376 KRC
-386 VQNSARENSAAQ
+386 VQNSACENSAAQ
-398 NSSHEQSTPQN
+398 NSSCEKHS
-409 SSCKQHAVRPEN
+409 VRPE
-421 SAARDLLELY
+421 SSGARDLLELY

-455 SSIANAHINCELNGV
+455 SSIANARINCELNGV
-470 CNVQFVR
+470 CNAQFVR

-501 FSYDFSHVLIDPPRA
+501 FGYDFSHVLIDPPRA

>member
-1 MNCESFGSCGSCTLG
+1 MNCESFGSCGSCTLV
-16 EPYEDQILYKKR
+16 EPYEDQISYKKQ

-42 EFFASQPQNYR
+42 EFFASSPQNYR

-98 MPQLLEALRRNEALK
+98 MPRLLEAFRRSEALK

-138 LEREQGAICEL
+138 GEREQGAICEL

-154 IGVMARARG
+154 IRVMARARG

-217 GASEVCAAQNFA
+217 SVSEVRAAQNFV
-229 AKNLIA
+229 AKNSIA
-235 ENFTAQNYGCEQ
+235 ENSAAQNYSCEQ
-247 SASQNS
+247 SAPQNS
-253 TNQNLAFGNSAEFD
+253 TDRNSASVNSAEFD
-267 AACRNS
+267 AAYRNS
-273 VKANSARAEFNG
+273 VKANSASAKFN
-285 ENSTLP
+285 
-291 NFACTE
+291 
-297 TSGEN
+297 
-302 SVQKNSAY
+302 
-310 RNCTLQN
+310 
-317 SAYVGSGGENSVKF
+317 GENSVKF
-331 NCTFTG
+331 NYASADKGST
-337 ENYVDKNFAR
+337 DKNSTR
-347 KDLDTQNSAS
+347 KDLDAQNSAS

-364 LIAQNLDCDKQS
+364 LTAQNLDCE
-376 SQNSDRKRQS
+376 KRR
-386 VQNSARENSAAQ
+386 VQNSACENSVAQ
-398 NSSHEQSTPQN
+398 NSSCE
-409 SSCKQHAVRPEN
+409 KHAVHPES

-455 SSIANAHINCELNGV
+455 SSIANARINCELNGV
-470 CNVQFVR
+470 CNAQFVR

-501 FSYDFSHVLIDPPRA
+501 FGYDFSHVLIDPPRA
-516 GLEPSVI
+516 GLEPSVV

-528 FQNLIYISCNPQTL
+528 FRNLIYISCNPQTL

-555 RRFAIFDQFAHTAH
+555 RRFAIFDQFAHTSH

>member
-16 EPYEDQILYKKR
+16 EPYEDQISYKKQ
-28 LISDKFRE
+28 LIGDKFRE

-42 EFFASQPQNYR
+42 EFFASQPRNYR

-58 GIWHDIWHSAFDLAY
+58 GIWHDIWHSVFDLAY

-98 MPQLLEALRRNEALK
+98 MPRLLEALRRSEALK
-113 ERLFGVEFISCASGI
+113 ERIFGVEFISCASGI

-138 LEREQGAICEL
+138 GEREQEAICEL
-149 ADKLG
+149 AGKLG
-154 IGVMARARG
+154 IRVMARARG

-217 GASEVCAAQNFA
+217 SVSEVCAAQNFV
-229 AKNLIA
+229 AKNSIA
-235 ENFTAQNYGCEQ
+235 ENSAAQNYSCEQ
-247 SASQNS
+247 SAPQNS
-253 TNQNLAFGNSAEFD
+253 TDRNSASVNSAEFD
-267 AACRNS
+267 AAYRNS
-273 VKANSARAEFNG
+273 VKANSASAKFN
-285 ENSTLP
+285 
-291 NFACTE
+291 
-297 TSGEN
+297 
-302 SVQKNSAY
+302 
-310 RNCTLQN
+310 
-317 SAYVGSGGENSVKF
+317 GENSVKF
-331 NCTFTG
+331 NYTSKD
-337 ENYVDKNFAR
+337 ESSADKNFAR
-347 KDLDTQNSAS
+347 KDLDVQNSAS
-357 QNFIEQN
+357 QNLDCEKQS
-364 LIAQNLDCDKQS
+364 AQNS
-376 SQNSDRKRQS
+376 SCEKP
-386 VQNSARENSAAQ
+386 AAQ
-398 NSSHEQSTPQN
+398 NSS
-409 SSCKQHAVRPEN
+409 CKKYAVRPE
-421 SAARDLLELY
+421 SSGARDLLELY

-455 SSIANAHINCELNGV
+455 SSIANARINCELNGV
-470 CNVQFVR
+470 RNAQFVR
-477 LSADELMSA
+477 LSADELMGA
-486 FARRREFERLKGIDI
+486 FAHRREFERLKGIDI

-528 FQNLIYISCNPQTL
+528 FRNLIYISCNPQTL

-555 RRFAIFDQFAHTAH
+555 RRFAIFDQFAHTSH

>member
-16 EPYEDQILYKKR
+16 EPYEDQISYKKQ
-28 LISDKFRE
+28 LIGDKFRE

-42 EFFASQPQNYR
+42 EFFASQPRNYR

-58 GIWHDIWHSAFDLAY
+58 GIWHDIWHSVFDLAY

-138 LEREQGAICEL
+138 GEREQEAICEL

-229 AKNLIA
+229 AKNFIA
-235 ENFTAQNYGCEQ
+235 ENFGAQNLGCEQ
-247 SASQNS
+247 SAAQNS
-253 TNQNLAFGNSAEFD
+253 TDRNSASENSTELD

-273 VKANSARAEFNG
+273 VKANFACAEF
-285 ENSTLP
+285 
-291 NFACTE
+291 
-297 TSGEN
+297 SGEN
-302 SVQKNSAY
+302 SV
-310 RNCTLQN
+310 
-317 SAYVGSGGENSVKF
+317 EF
-331 NCTFTG
+331 NCASAD
-337 ENYVDKNFAR
+337 ESSADDNFAR
-347 KDLDTQNSAS
+347 KDSDTQNSAS

-364 LIAQNLDCDKQS
+364 LTGQNLDCE
-376 SQNSDRKRQS
+376 KRC
-386 VQNSARENSAAQ
+386 VQNSACENSA
-398 NSSHEQSTPQN
+398 PQN
-409 SSCKQHAVRPEN
+409 SSCKQHAVRSES

-431 CGHGNFTIPLAAK
+431 CGHGNFTIPLATK

-455 SSIANAHINCELNGV
+455 SSIANARINCELNGV
-470 CNVQFVR
+470 CNAQFVR

-555 RRFAIFDQFAHTAH
+555 QRFAIFDQFAHTAH
-569 IECGVLLRRR
+569 IECGVLLKRR

>member
-16 EPYEDQILYKKR
+16 EPYADQILYKKR
-28 LISDKFRE
+28 LIADKLRE

-58 GIWHDIWHSAFDLAY
+58 GIWHDIWHSASDLAY

-98 MPQLLEALRRNEALK
+98 MPQLLEALRRSEALK

-128 LATLLYHKRL
+128 LATLLYHKHL
-138 LEREQGAICEL
+138 GEREQEAICEL

-154 IGVMARARG
+154 IRVMARARG

-217 GASEVCAAQNFA
+217 GMGVVCAAQNFA
-229 AKNLIA
+229 AKNSIA
-235 ENFTAQNYGCEQ
+235 ENF
-247 SASQNS
+247 
-253 TNQNLAFGNSAEFD
+253 
-267 AACRNS
+267 
-273 VKANSARAEFNG
+273 V
-285 ENSTLP
+285 
-291 NFACTE
+291 
-297 TSGEN
+297 
-302 SVQKNSAY
+302 
-310 RNCTLQN
+310 
-317 SAYVGSGGENSVKF
+317 
-331 NCTFTG
+331 
-337 ENYVDKNFAR
+337 
-347 KDLDTQNSAS
+347 
-357 QNFIEQN
+357 
-364 LIAQNLDCDKQS
+364 AQNL
-376 SQNSDRKRQS
+376 
-386 VQNSARENSAAQ
+386 
-398 NSSHEQSTPQN
+398 
-409 SSCKQHAVRPEN
+409 SCEKHSVRPE
-421 SAARDLLELY
+421 SSGARDLLELY

-455 SSIANAHINCELNGV
+455 SSIANARINCELNGV
-470 CNVQFVR
+470 CNAQFVR

-523 DFIKN
+523 DFIKD

-542 FENLRSLCATHEV
+542 FENLRSLCITHEV

-569 IECGVLLRRR
+569 IECGVLLKRR
-579 S
+579 SQMSLKPKPRI

>member
-16 EPYEDQILYKKR
+16 EPYADQILYKKQ

-42 EFFASQPQNYR
+42 EFFDSSPQNYR

-98 MPQLLEALRRNEALK
+98 MPQLLEALRRSEALK
-113 ERLFGVEFISCASGI
+113 EKLFGVEFISCASGI

-138 LEREQGAICEL
+138 GEREQEAICEL

-154 IGVMARARG
+154 IRVMARARG

-217 GASEVCAAQNFA
+217 GTNEVCAAQNFA
-229 AKNLIA
+229 AKNFTEKNFASQNSAVKNSIA
-235 ENFTAQNYGCEQ
+235 KNFAEQNSSCEQ
-247 SASQNS
+247 SAAQNFMDRNFVS
-253 TNQNLAFGNSAEFD
+253 ENSAELD
-267 AACRNS
+267 TACRNS
-273 VKANSARAEFNG
+273 VKANFARAEFSD
-285 ENSTLP
+285 ENS
-291 NFACTE
+291 A
-297 TSGEN
+297 
-302 SVQKNSAY
+302 
-310 RNCTLQN
+310 
-317 SAYVGSGGENSVKF
+317 KF
-331 NCTFTG
+331 NCASAG
-337 ENYVDKNFAR
+337 ESSADKNFAR
-347 KDLDTQNSAS
+347 KDLDAQNSAA

-364 LIAQNLDCDKQS
+364 LTAQNLDCEKQSLQNLACEKLIAQNLDCEQ
-376 SQNSDRKRQS
+376 
-386 VQNSARENSAAQ
+386 SAAQ
-398 NSSHEQSTPQN
+398 NSSCEQY
-409 SSCKQHAVRPEN
+409 AVRQES

-455 SSIANAHINCELNGV
+455 SSIANARINCELNGV
-470 CNVQFVR
+470 CNAQFVR

-501 FSYDFSHVLIDPPRA
+501 FGYDFSHVLIDPPRA

-555 RRFAIFDQFAHTAH
+555 RRFAIFDQFAHTSH

>member
-16 EPYEDQILYKKR
+16 EPYEDQILYKKQ
-28 LISDKFRE
+28 LIADKFRE
-36 FFDGEF
+36 FFGGEF
-42 EFFASQPQNYR
+42 EFFASSPQNYR

-58 GIWHDIWHSAFDLAY
+58 GIWHDIWHSVFDLAY

-98 MPQLLEALRRNEALK
+98 MPRLLEALRRSKILK
-113 ERLFGVEFISCASGI
+113 EKLFGVEFISCASGI

-138 LEREQGAICEL
+138 GEREQEAICEL
-149 ADKLG
+149 AGKLD
-154 IGVMARARG
+154 IRVMARARG

-217 GASEVCAAQNFA
+217 GAGEVCAAQNFA
-229 AKNLIA
+229 AKNSIA
-235 ENFTAQNYGCEQ
+235 ENF
-247 SASQNS
+247 
-253 TNQNLAFGNSAEFD
+253 
-267 AACRNS
+267 
-273 VKANSARAEFNG
+273 V
-285 ENSTLP
+285 
-291 NFACTE
+291 
-297 TSGEN
+297 
-302 SVQKNSAY
+302 
-310 RNCTLQN
+310 
-317 SAYVGSGGENSVKF
+317 
-331 NCTFTG
+331 
-337 ENYVDKNFAR
+337 
-347 KDLDTQNSAS
+347 
-357 QNFIEQN
+357 
-364 LIAQNLDCDKQS
+364 AQNLSCEKHSVRQES
-376 SQNSDRKRQS
+376 SD
-386 VQNSARENSAAQ
+386 
-398 NSSHEQSTPQN
+398 
-409 SSCKQHAVRPEN
+409 
-421 SAARDLLELY
+421 ARDLLELY

-455 SSIANAHINCELNGV
+455 SSIANARINCELNGV
-470 CNVQFVR
+470 CNAQFVR

-528 FQNLIYISCNPQTL
+528 FRNLIYISCNPQTL

-555 RRFAIFDQFAHTAH
+555 RRFAIFDQFAHTSH

>member
-16 EPYEDQILYKKR
+16 EPYEDQILYKKQ
-28 LISDKFRE
+28 LIGDKFRE

-98 MPQLLEALRRNEALK
+98 MPQLLEALRRSEALK

-138 LEREQGAICEL
+138 GEREQEAICEL

-154 IGVMARARG
+154 IRVMARARG

-206 WARSCVDFGKE
+206 WARSCVDFGKD
-217 GASEVCAAQNFA
+217 GASEGRGAQNFA
-229 AKNLIA
+229 ARNFAEKNFASQNSIA
-235 ENFTAQNYGCEQ
+235 ENSAEQNSGCKQSAAQNFMDRNFASENSTELDAACQNSVEANSACAEFNGKNSAKFNCASADESSADKNSTRKDLDAQNSAPQNSIEQNFTAQNLDCEKQ
-247 SASQNS
+247 S
-253 TNQNLAFGNSAEFD
+253 
-267 AACRNS
+267 
-273 VKANSARAEFNG
+273 
-285 ENSTLP
+285 
-291 NFACTE
+291 
-297 TSGEN
+297 
-302 SVQKNSAY
+302 
-310 RNCTLQN
+310 LQN
-317 SAYVGSGGENSVKF
+317 SACEG
-331 NCTFTG
+331 
-337 ENYVDKNFAR
+337 R
-347 KDLDTQNSAS
+347 
-357 QNFIEQN
+357 
-364 LIAQNLDCDKQS
+364 
-376 SQNSDRKRQS
+376 
-386 VQNSARENSAAQ
+386 AAQ
-398 NSSHEQSTPQN
+398 NSSREQSAPQN
-409 SSCKQHAVRPEN
+409 SSCEKHAVCSES

-431 CGHGNFTIPLAAK
+431 CGHGNFTIPLADK

-455 SSIANAHINCELNGV
+455 SSIANARINCELNSV
-470 CNVQFVR
+470 CNAQFVR

-486 FARRREFERLKGIDI
+486 FARQREFERLKGIDI
-501 FSYDFSHVLIDPPRA
+501 FGYDFSHVLIDPPRA
-516 GLEPSVI
+516 GLEPSVLG
-523 DFIKN
+523 FIKN
-528 FQNLIYISCNPQTL
+528 FRNLIYISCNPQML

>member
-1 MNCESFGSCGSCTLG
+1 MNCESFGSCGSCTFG
-16 EPYEDQILYKKR
+16 EPYADQISYKKQ

-98 MPQLLEALRRNEALK
+98 MPQLLEALRRSEALK

-138 LEREQGAICEL
+138 GEREQEAICEL

-206 WARSCVDFGKE
+206 WARSCVDFGKD
-217 GASEVCAAQNFA
+217 GASEVYAAQNSA
-229 AKNLIA
+229 AKNFT
-235 ENFTAQNYGCEQ
+235 EKNFASQNFAVQNYGCEQ
-247 SASQNS
+247 STPRNS
-253 TNQNLAFGNSAEFD
+253 TDRNFASENSAEFD

-273 VKANSARAEFNG
+273 VKANSASAKFN
-285 ENSTLP
+285 
-291 NFACTE
+291 
-297 TSGEN
+297 
-302 SVQKNSAY
+302 
-310 RNCTLQN
+310 
-317 SAYVGSGGENSVKF
+317 GENSVKF
-331 NCTFTG
+331 NYASADEGST
-337 ENYVDKNFAR
+337 DKNSTR
-347 KDLDTQNSAS
+347 KDLDAQNFTS
-357 QNFIEQN
+357 QNFIKQN
-364 LIAQNLDCDKQS
+364 LTAQNLDCEKQ
-376 SQNSDRKRQS
+376 NL
-386 VQNSARENSAAQ
+386 QNSACENFTAQ
-398 NSSHEQSTPQN
+398 NSSCE
-409 SSCKQHAVRPEN
+409 QHAVRQES

-431 CGHGNFTIPLAAK
+431 CGHGNFTIPLADK

-455 SSIANAHINCELNGV
+455 SSIANARINCELNGV
-470 CNVQFVR
+470 CNAQFVR

-486 FARRREFERLKGIDI
+486 FARQREFERLKGIDI
-501 FSYDFSHVLIDPPRA
+501 FGYDFSHVLIDPPRA

-528 FQNLIYISCNPQTL
+528 FRNLIYISCNPQTL

-555 RRFAIFDQFAHTAH
+555 RRFAIFDQFAHTNH

>member
-16 EPYEDQILYKKR
+16 ESYEDQILYKKQ
-28 LISDKFRE
+28 LIADKFRE
-36 FFDGEF
+36 FFGGEF
-42 EFFASQPQNYR
+42 EFFASSPQNYR

-58 GIWHDIWHSAFDLAY
+58 GIWHDIWHGAFDLAY

-98 MPQLLEALRRNEALK
+98 MPRLLEALRRSEALK
-113 ERLFGVEFISCASGI
+113 EKLFGVEFISCASGI

-138 LEREQGAICEL
+138 GEREQEAIREL

-154 IGVMARARG
+154 IRVMARARG

-217 GASEVCAAQNFA
+217 GTSELCAAQNFA
-229 AKNLIA
+229 AKNSIA
-235 ENFTAQNYGCEQ
+235 ENFVAQNLSCEQ
-247 SASQNS
+247 SAAQNFMDRNFAS
-253 TNQNLAFGNSAEFD
+253 ENSAEFD

-273 VKANSARAEFNG
+273 VEANSACVE
-285 ENSTLP
+285 
-291 NFACTE
+291 C
-297 TSGEN
+297 SG
-302 SVQKNSAY
+302 KNSA
-310 RNCTLQN
+310 
-317 SAYVGSGGENSVKF
+317 KF
-331 NCTFTG
+331 NCESVG
-337 ENYVDKNFAR
+337 ESSTDKNFAC
-347 KDLDTQNSAS
+347 KDLEVQNSA
-357 QNFIEQN
+357 
-364 LIAQNLDCDKQS
+364 AQNLDCEKKS
-376 SQNSDRKRQS
+376 A
-386 VQNSARENSAAQ
+386 QNSAE
-398 NSSHEQSTPQN
+398 QN
-409 SSCKQHAVRPEN
+409 SSCEKHAVRPES

-455 SSIANAHINCELNGV
+455 SSIANARINCELNGV
-470 CNVQFVR
+470 CNAQFVR

-486 FARRREFERLKGIDI
+486 FAHRREFERLKGIDI

-542 FENLRSLCATHEV
+542 FENLRSLCVTHEV
-555 RRFAIFDQFAHTAH
+555 RKFAIFDQFAHTSH
-569 IECGVLLRRR
+569 IECGVLLKRR